1 MKATSPSASASSTS
15 TTDATPV
22 TQSRIVDVCLVRRPP
37 DPVRNQSETKSN
49 RIMKTLE
56 LCSRCIMQ
64 LLLAA
69 CAAAFCL
76 KLCTGCTYLKAVHNE
91 AKPALAV
98 ALKDAY
104 ALGGATAVSNK
115 IEQLVVDGKVTPAQ
129 AAQLH
134 ILAQALF
141 DRAVERLE
149 AEDFEAALT
158 PTNAPAVQ

>member
-1 MKATSPSASASSTS
+1 
-15 TTDATPV
+15 
-22 TQSRIVDVCLVRRPP
+22 
-37 DPVRNQSETKSN
+37 
-49 RIMKTLE
+49 MKTIE
-56 LCSRCIMQ
+56 LVSRSVLQ

-76 KLCTGCTYLKAVHNE
+76 KLCTGCTYLKTVHEE
-91 AKPALAV
+91 AKPALAL

-134 ILAQALF
+134 VLAQRLF
-141 DRAVERLE
+141 DGVVDRLE
-149 AEDFEAALT
+149 ADALDT
-158 PTNAPAVQ
+158 ALAPTNAPAIQ

>member
-1 MKATSPSASASSTS
+1 
-15 TTDATPV
+15 
-22 TQSRIVDVCLVRRPP
+22 
-37 DPVRNQSETKSN
+37 
-49 RIMKTLE
+49 MKTLE
-56 LCSRCIMQ
+56 LCLRCIMQ

-76 KLCTGCTYLKAVHNE
+76 KLCTGCTYLKAAHNE
-91 AKPALAV
+91 VKPALAV

-149 AEDFEAALT
+149 AEDLEAALM

>member
-1 MKATSPSASASSTS
+1 MNNIEL
-15 TTDATPV
+15 V
-22 TQSRIVDVCLVRRPP
+22 SR
-37 DPVRNQSETKSN
+37 
-49 RIMKTLE
+49 TL
-56 LCSRCIMQ
+56 LQ

-69 CAAAFCL
+69 CAATFCL
-76 KLCTGCTYLKAVHNE
+76 RLCTGCTYLKAVHEE
-91 AKPALAV
+91 AKPAIALV
-98 ALKDAY
+98 LKDAY

-134 ILAQALF
+134 ILAAGVF

-149 AEDFEAALT
+149 AVDLEAALT